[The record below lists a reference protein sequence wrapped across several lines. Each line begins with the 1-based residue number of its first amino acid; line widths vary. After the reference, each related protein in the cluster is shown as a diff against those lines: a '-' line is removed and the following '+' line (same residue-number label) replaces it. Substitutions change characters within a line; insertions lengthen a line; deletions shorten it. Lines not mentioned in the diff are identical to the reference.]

1 MTANRSRPIVE
12 KILLP
17 LVPLISA
24 CAIAELAVRRQWVP
38 AYLVPAPSQVLKVF
52 ATDHDLWK
60 ATGETALASVVGF
73 VLSALVGL
81 LIAIAL
87 SSSRWVQRMF
97 YPYAVLFQ
105 TVPIIAIAPMLVIW
119 VGYGLPTVIVSA
131 FIVSVF
137 PVIANSINGLLS
149 TDPAL
154 VDLFRLYGASRP
166 AALLKLRLP
175 FALPAILTGLRV
187 AGGLAVI
194 GAIVGEF
201 ITGGGLG
208 GIIDASRT
216 QQRIAR
222 VFAVLM
228 IASGLGI
235 ALFGIVNFIS
245 RRLLRN
251 WHASE
256 KVTE

>member
-1 MTANRSRPIVE
+1 MRRMQAVAKQVLPP
-12 KILLP
+12 LLP
-17 LVPLISA
+17 LIVVGGL
-24 CAIAELAVRRQWVP
+24 AELVVRRGWV
-38 AYLVPAPSQVLKVF
+38 ARYLVPAPSIVARTLLNE
-52 ATDHDLWK
+52 HDLWL
-60 ATGETALASVVGF
+60 AAGQTALAAGAGF
-73 VLSALVGL
+73 ASSALIGL
-81 LIAIAL
+81 LIAIGL
-87 SSSRWVQRMF
+87 SSSRWVQRTF

-119 VGYGLPTVIVSA
+119 IGYGMPTVIASA

-137 PVIANSINGLLS
+137 PVIANALNGLRS

-154 VDLFRLYGASRP
+154 VDLFRLYGAGTP
-166 AALLKLRLP
+166 ITLWQLRLP

-208 GIIDASRT
+208 GIIDISRT
-216 QQRIAR
+216 QQRIDK
-222 VFAVLM
+222 VFAVLL

-235 ALFGIVNFIS
+235 ALFGLTNCIAWFT
-245 RRLLRN
+245 LRH

-256 KVTE
+256 KS